1 MDLLDEL
8 ETNVLCGDGAMGT
21 LLIAQGIPLERCF
34 EELCV
39 SEPDR
44 IRRIHD
50 AYIGSG
56 ARIIE
61 TNTFGA
67 NAVRLERFGLGD
79 RVAEINRAAAR
90 IAIECAANGERIY
103 VAGSVGPLGFSREEA
118 LTRGID
124 RAEVFREQLGA
135 LIEAQVDAIFF
146 ETFTTFEE
154 MDLALGVKRE
164 MPACPT
170 ICSFACAPNGQLA
183 CGTALADAFGRLEKL
198 GADIMGINCMN
209 DPAGILQ
216 LVAHSVGSGKL
227 AVYPTAG
234 FPFQRDGGFAYP
246 VAPATF
252 GDAVP
257 EMIARGAHLI
267 GGCCGTTPA
276 HIAAVSSAVAR
287 CR

>member
-1 MDLLDEL
+1 MDLPEEL
-8 ETNVLCGDGAMGT
+8 ETNVLCGDGAIGT
-21 LLIAQGIPLERCF
+21 LLMADGISLERCF

-39 SEPDR
+39 AEPDR

-67 NAVRLERFGLGD
+67 NAVRLERFGLQN

-90 IAIECAANGERIY
+90 IAIECAAKGQRVY
-103 VAGSVGPLGFSREEA
+103 VAGSVGPLGLTREEA

-124 RAEVFREQLGA
+124 RAQVFREQIGA
-135 LIEAQVDAIFF
+135 LLESGVGTIFF

-154 MDLALGVKRE
+154 MDLAFGVKRE
-164 MPACPT
+164 MSAGPT
-170 ICSFACAPNGQLA
+170 ICSFTCEPSGQLS
-183 CGTALADAFGRLEKL
+183 CGNVLTDAFARLEKL

-209 DPAGILQ
+209 DPGGMLQ
-216 LVAHSVGSGKL
+216 LLAHCGGPAKL

-246 VAPATF
+246 ITPAMF

-257 EMIARGAHLI
+257 EMIALGARII

-276 HIAAVSSAVAR
+276 HIAAISSAVAR